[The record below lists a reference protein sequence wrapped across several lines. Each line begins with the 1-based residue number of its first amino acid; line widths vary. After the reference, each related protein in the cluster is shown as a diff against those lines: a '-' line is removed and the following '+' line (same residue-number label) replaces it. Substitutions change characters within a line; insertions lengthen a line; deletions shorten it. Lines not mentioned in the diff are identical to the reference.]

1 MRTGTNESWRLDLRS
16 GEQPLIWALWLRAAE
31 QIDVPDD
38 DSVPGPLDIDVVP
51 SPTDGTGP
59 DLGRQWLQWWRRLL
73 SVSQD
78 DRRTEP
84 DFLPTAGS
92 GELQLI
98 MRRRRPEAEDWR
110 RSALPPEQPPREATF
125 QAIQDVTSAFDQPL
139 PPFAIDITT
148 VPVRDDTVRTIGENR
163 YLVADRLLS
172 APAWRAHLE
181 RMIRRAL

>member
-1 MRTGTNESWRLDLRS
+1 MRTGTNESWRIDVRS

-51 SPTDGTGP
+51 SPTAGTGP
-59 DLGRQWLQWWRRLL
+59 DLGRQWLHWWRRLL

-78 DRRTEP
+78 DRRTER
-84 DFLPTAGS
+84 DFLVTAGS
-92 GELQLI
+92 GELQSI
-98 MRRRRPEAEDWR
+98 MQRRRPEAEDWR
-110 RSALPPEQPPREATF
+110 RSALLPEPPSREAMF
-125 QAIQDVTSAFDQPL
+125 QAIRDVTGVFDQPL

-148 VPVRDDTVRTIGENR
+148 VPVRDDAVRTIGENR

-172 APAWRAHLE
+172 TPAWETHLE